1 MARIDDAVK
10 RILRV
15 KFAMRLMDRSRS
27 VLADRSLQAR
37 FGSEEHRR
45 VARDAVR
52 QSLVLLKNDNG
63 ALPMAKGVKR
73 IHVAGKSAD
82 DIGNQCGG
90 WTITWQGASGNVTP
104 GGTTILQAIKRA
116 VSPATQV
123 TYAKDGSGAAGA
135 DIGVVVIGE
144 TPYAEM
150 TGDRTD
156 LALAPED
163 VAAIRAVKQQ
173 GIPVVAVL
181 VSGRPMIIDQVIDQ
195 VDAFVA
201 AWLPGTEGQG
211 VADVLFGDHKP
222 TGKLSHSWPRSMSDV
237 PVNVGDPNY
246 APLFKYG
253 YGLTY

>member
-1 MARIDDAVK
+1 M
-10 RILRV
+10 
-15 KFAMRLMDRSRS
+15 
-27 VLADRSLQAR
+27 
-37 FGSEEHRR
+37 
-45 VARDAVR
+45 
-52 QSLVLLKNDNG
+52 
-63 ALPMAKGVKR
+63 
-73 IHVAGKSAD
+73 
-82 DIGNQCGG
+82 
-90 WTITWQGASGNVTP
+90 
-104 GGTTILQAIKRA
+104 
-116 VSPATQV
+116 SPATQV
-123 TYAKDGSGAAGA
+123 TFAKDGSGAAGA

-211 VADVLFGDHKP
+211 VADVLFGDYKP